1 MFVFNQMWG
10 VTREECDW
18 FYLISII
25 LILNRIH
32 STDN

>member
-1 MFVFNQMWG
+1 MWG
-10 VTREECDW
+10 VTTEECDW
-18 FYLISII
+18 FYLIGII